1 MGEARAQQNRAS
13 HPWRGEGY
21 GGRDGGRLALV
32 RAVSG
37 VVPRFS
43 AGVPEEAVLVH
54 DTAATVRTPGSRSVG
69 SEERRVL
76 FTASRAQIEIQLA
89 APSKGEDDPS
99 GLFGQY
105 VPLGPDGPGG
115 PRRVRVVLY
124 GSGGRAAVTISTPNG
139 EFVLDCDPERPFWLE
154 FTAGDGPPIRARVD
168 PAS

>member
-1 MGEARAQQNRAS
+1 MGEVVRAS
-13 HPWRGEGY
+13 PVRAPHPWRGAGL
-21 GGRDGGRLALV
+21 GGQRDGGRVALV

-37 VVPRFS
+37 VLPRPFP
-43 AGVPEEAVLVH
+43 GVPEEAVLVH
-54 DTAATVRTPGSRSVG
+54 DTASETRTPGSRSVG

-76 FTASRAQIEIQLA
+76 FQASRAQIEIQLA
-89 APSKGEDDPS
+89 APSKGDDDPA

-139 EFVLDCDPERPFWLE
+139 EFVLDCDPERP
-154 FTAGDGPPIRARVD
+154 
-168 PAS
+168 